1 MENMIMVVGVFKDYK
16 LNDKLNDVFLLKM
29 QNILYMFE

>member
-16 LNDKLNDVFLLKM
+16 LNDKLNVFLLKM